1 MTREPIFALV
11 RKAPRRTRLLAGAAL
26 ALALVGFTPAPVH
39 GPFSMAAGAQTATPN
54 DLRALIYYLDQNDQ
68 AAVQAEMRRLRT
80 AFPDW
85 RPPSDLNDLRAP
97 APASGPSVDEAAIWA
112 RIERGDFAGARNLIE
127 QGRAAAG
134 GWQPDA
140 EMLRVLDLNETQA
153 AFDRA
158 VSGRNAPEAI
168 AIARRAPQMFR
179 CDRINNAWQLAEMYA
194 LVNQPGNAV
203 STYQGVA
210 TSCTALSDQAPTLEK
225 ADAVASPAQL
235 AGLFDAARGAAPGNT
250 TALNQLEARLRA
262 GRGGAPAAAQPAA
275 QSAAPAPARVAAAP
289 APAPT
294 PAPVQAAVQTAT
306 QAPATDYARL
316 PLRGDGRIG
325 TVRAAKEAGAWGRC
339 LATSANPQSLE
350 VLYERGWCAYSH
362 DRPAEAL
369 AAFAAVARAGSGLG
383 PEVQRDANFGLSLS
397 YLGMNMTDQA
407 AAVSAATPLTA
418 TQRRDTETIILDQRA
433 VRAFR
438 LGEHRQAIAY
448 LNALEQQNGSLRRDL
463 AILRAYSYLENDQRA
478 VAYEQFQTL
487 HAQLATDETRDGLN
501 ASR

>member
-1 MTREPIFALV
+1 MTKASLKLTVCALALGAV
-11 RKAPRRTRLLAGAAL
+11 AFGAAL
-26 ALALVGFTPAPVH
+26 PS
-39 GPFSMAAGAQTATPN
+39 GPGVPFGMAAHAQTATQN

-68 AAVQAEMRRLRT
+68 AAVQAEMRRLRS

-85 RPPSDLNDLRAP
+85 RPPADLNDLRAP
-97 APASGPSVDEAAIWA
+97 TDVAGPNVDEAAIWQ
-112 RIERGDFAGARNLIE
+112 RIERNDFSGARGLIE
-127 QGRAAAG
+127 EARANVPS
-134 GWQPDA
+134 WQPPS

-179 CDRINNAWQLAEMYA
+179 CDRINNAWQLAEMYT
-194 LVNQPGNAV
+194 LVNQPANAL

-210 TSCTALSDQAPTLEK
+210 TSCTRISDQAPTMEK
-225 ADAVASPAQL
+225 ADAVASPAQM
-235 AGLFDAARGAAPGNT
+235 ATLFDAARGAAPANT
-250 TALNQLEARLRA
+250 DTLNQLEARLRA
-262 GRGGAPAAAQPAA
+262 GRGGAPAAAAPTAQASAPAPAAQPAA
-275 QSAAPAPARVAAAP
+275 QPVAA
-289 APAPT
+289 
-294 PAPVQAAVQTAT
+294 PAPVQAAAP
-306 QAPATDYARL
+306 QAVMTDAARL

-339 LATSANPQSLE
+339 LAASANPRSLE

-369 AAFAAVARAGSGLG
+369 AAFSAVARAGGGLG
-383 PEVQRDANFGLSLS
+383 AEVQRDANFGLTLS
-397 YLGMNMTDQA
+397 YLGLNMTDQA
-407 AAVSAATPLTA
+407 AAVAAGTRLTDA
-418 TQRRDTETIILDQRA
+418 QRRDVETIILDQRA

-438 LGEHRQAIAY
+438 LGEHQQTVAY

-463 AILRAYSYLENDQRA
+463 AVMRAYAHLEAGQRA
-478 VAYEQFQTL
+478 QALAQFETL
-487 HAQLATDETRDGLN
+487 HAQLATDETRAGLN